1 MNWFCNIVTNIL
13 IPNDLVKKHLEY
25 NSSANLSFLK
35 YEFIK
40 NTQFLDSF
48 QIVDVQQ
55 AEFIIEIMKTFNF
68 IMKIENEKENLIV
81 LPNYFINNSNCVN
94 SNLIIWPANDTN
106 LDGCFQ
112 ATSIYEFFYDL
123 PNLIQIQIH
132 SHFLKLTNVNYISKN
147 CLICQEGCFNI
158 FIQYDSAKSNPSIYN
173 Y

>member
-1 MNWFCNIVTNIL
+1 M
-13 IPNDLVKKHLEY
+13 PNDLVRKHLEY
-25 NSSANLSFLK
+25 NSSTNLSFLK

-55 AEFIIEIMKTFNF
+55 AEFLIEIMKTFNF

-81 LPNYFINNSNCVN
+81 LPNYFTKINNNDDSI
-94 SNLIIWPANDTN
+94 LIWPTNDTN

-132 SHFLKLTNVNYISKN
+132 SYFLKLTNVNYISNN

-158 FIQYDSAKSNPSIYN
+158 FIQYESSKSKYMLYIN
-173 Y
+173 YIFENQSEM